1 MSVVKANFEVPEEFV
16 FDREDYK
23 RRFDAF
29 WGKLDENRRVS
40 ARVAMRL
47 LEFVRLYYTELEIIS
62 KSSDADVQSA
72 AHRKSLEWAKC
83 AVAQVDRLMLV
94 VEVTTESAAFE
105 KLDGIIAWAKR
116 TEWPITPLK
125 WQYNPRKTSSELFVE
140 IREAAKMRDRLVID
154 ERSTRKE
161 KR

>member
-40 ARVAMRL
+40 ARVAMKL

-72 AHRKSLEWAKC
+72 AHRKSLEWAEC
-83 AVAQVDRLMLV
+83 AVTQVDRLMLV
-94 VEVTTESAAFE
+94 VDVTTVSAAFE
-105 KLDGIIAWAKR
+105 KLDKIIEWAKR
-116 TEWPITPLK
+116 KEWPITPLK

-140 IREAAKMRDRLVID
+140 IRETANMRDRLVID
-154 ERSTRKE
+154 EHSNRKE
-161 KR
+161 AR

>member
-40 ARVAMRL
+40 ARVAMKL

-83 AVAQVDRLMLV
+83 AVTQVDRLMLV
-94 VEVTTESAAFE
+94 VDVTTVSAAFE
-105 KLDGIIAWAKR
+105 KLDKIIEWAKR
-116 TEWPITPLK
+116 KEWPITPLK

-140 IREAAKMRDRLVID
+140 IRETANMRDRLVID
-154 ERSTRKE
+154 EHSNRKE
-161 KR
+161 AR